1 MSLADEEP
9 KSTSISSSSSS
20 SALFSKPSLIVFDL
34 DNTLWEPELYK
45 LRKLER
51 QGIQPV
57 AGTDVTLFPAI
68 ESILQDI
75 RSSDDDTWSN
85 TKFAIASRTKSVAW
99 AHDLLVQFGLR
110 DFFDY
115 IEIFPGDKK
124 THFQNLKEN
133 SGVDYSDMLFFDDNR
148 DGRFGNCVPVSQLG
162 VLSVHC
168 PGGLHS
174 NEIWTNALENFR
186 EWKKAEAKPNT
197 IIEWDG
203 SMSVEKE
210 GVVEKGVVKMVN
222 EQKRFGFIKYG
233 GRKNTRDIFFHF
245 SALPDR
251 NVEVR
256 EGDQVSFQVVND
268 SKKGK
273 NAADK
278 VQITARSTSAP
289 TNGATGIENKDT
301 VEMRVFSM
309 NLPFAALLAN
319 EYKTLETRNGTMFT
333 PYPEGTKMLLHVGQR
348 IYPDGDRHID
358 VMRSGNL
365 SDDEIKKLKSLPEG
379 FGKGMAVAIVE
390 IGETF
395 ETTLEQRSEP
405 EFQRNVAAFGAD
417 SGMRATVIKRVS
429 YLKKGV
435 RVSGKGGVFKAHIEK
450 DVIPDG
456 WV

>member
-1 MSLADEEP
+1 MSLTDEEP
-9 KSTSISSSSSS
+9 KRTSS

-34 DNTLWEPELYK
+34 DNTLWEPELYQ
-45 LRKLER
+45 LRKLQR

-57 AGTDVTLFPAI
+57 AGKDVTLFPAI

-75 RSSDDDTWSN
+75 RSSKDNSWSN
-85 TKFAIASRTKSVAW
+85 TKFAIASRTKSVEW
-99 AHDLLVQFGLR
+99 ANDLLVQFGLR

-124 THFQNLKEN
+124 THFHNLSRD
-133 SGVDYSDMLFFDDNR
+133 SGIDFSDMLFFDDNR

-174 NEIWTNALENFR
+174 NEIWKNALENFR
-186 EWKKAEAKPNT
+186 EWKMAEAKANT

-203 SMSVEKE
+203 SMTEIKE
-210 GVVEKGVVKMVN
+210 DEVQTGVVKMVN

-233 GRKNTRDIFFHF
+233 DRNTRDIFFHF
-245 SALPDR
+245 SALPNR
-251 NVEVR
+251 NVQVH
-256 EGDQVSFQVVND
+256 EGDQVSFQVVHD

-273 NAADK
+273 NAASN
-278 VQITARSTSAP
+278 VQITSKSATSTTSDID
-289 TNGATGIENKDT
+289 GIDEKDT
-301 VEMRVFSM
+301 VQMRVFSM

-333 PYPEGTKMLLHVGQR
+333 PYPEGTQMLLHVGQR

-365 SDDEIKKLKSLPEG
+365 NDDEIDKLKSLPEG

-405 EFQRNVAAFGAD
+405 EFQRKVAAFGAD

-435 RVSGKGGVFKAHIEK
+435 RVSGQGGVFKARIDK
-450 DVIPDG
+450 GVIPDG
-456 WV
+456 WL